1 MEKKLLM
8 AFKLFVNKA
17 FTFLEM
23 MVVMVIIG
31 SMITIIGY
39 MLVVRKPEADLK
51 TVLSEFNALAS
62 IARQEAIATQ
72 KVHRLYFQPNK
83 NEPDFVAIQV
93 EEKDPENPEKLIY
106 KQIEPLY
113 SKSKYD
119 LPEDIKMDAFYIGKV
134 EQFSEN
140 KNKAYCYIIPNGLV
154 QDVKIYLIKKN
165 EGREEKVT
173 FKMEPF
179 LGNFDM
185 HEGFI
190 KI

>member
-1 MEKKLLM
+1 MVFNFSK
-8 AFKLFVNKA
+8 NKA
-17 FTFLEM
+17 FTLLEILIV
-23 MVVMVIIG
+23 MVVIG

-51 TVLSEFNALAS
+51 TVLSEFNGLVN

-72 KVHRLYFQPNK
+72 KIHRLYFQPNK
-83 NEPDFVAIQV
+83 NQPDFVAVQV

-113 SKSKYD
+113 SKSKYN
-119 LPEDIKMDAFYIGKV
+119 LPEEVKMDAFYIGRV

-140 KNKAYCYIIPNGLV
+140 KNKAYCYVIPNGLV
-154 QDVKIYLIKKN
+154 QDVKIYLIKKSD
-165 EGREEKVT
+165 GREEKVT